1 MDLLVSTEWLSQEL
15 GSSDLKIV
23 DATLFLPGSDRDP
36 AAEFDTGHIPGAI
49 FLNLPELIDSNDP
62 RPGMLPPPEK
72 FASRMQALGIGDG
85 SRIVVYDNSPLRSA
99 ARCWW
104 MFHVFGAHTVAIL
117 DGGLQ
122 KWTAEKR
129 PLESGRHATRHR
141 HFTVWKDEAM
151 VRTKADIL
159 ANLISGEAQLV
170 DARSMSRFT
179 GEDPEP
185 RAGMASGHIPGSVC
199 LPYSRL
205 FNPDN
210 TWKRGHEL
218 RGLFTDAGVQFDRPL
233 IVTCGSGVTAA
244 DLLFAAKLLGKNN
257 VTLYDGSWSEWGLDA
272 ATPKATGS
280 V

>member
-1 MDLLVSTEWLSQEL
+1 MDLLASTEWLSREL
-15 GSSDLKIV
+15 GASDLKVV

-36 AAEFDTGHIPGAI
+36 AAEFEAGHIPGAL
-49 FLNLPELIDSNDP
+49 FLNLPELIDSHDP

-72 FASRMQALGIGDG
+72 FASRMQALGVGDG

-99 ARCWW
+99 ARGWW
-104 MFHVFGAHTVAIL
+104 MFQVFGAHNVAIL

-129 PLESGRHATRHR
+129 PLETGRSATRHR

-151 VRTKADIL
+151 VRTKADVL
-159 ANLISGEAQLV
+159 ANLKSGGAQLV

-218 RGLFTDAGVQFDRPL
+218 RGLFADAGVRFDRPL
-233 IVTCGSGVTAA
+233 IATCGSGVTAA
-244 DLLFAAKLLGKNN
+244 ELLFAAKLLGKDD
-257 VTLYDGSWSEWGLDA
+257 VTLYDGSWSEWGLDP
-272 ATPKATGS
+272 ATPKATGAA
-280 V
+280 